1 MSQALAEQ
9 HQYLTD
15 FERFEERGAGPAWV
29 QLIRREAISRF
40 AALGF
45 PTTKDEEW
53 KYTNVAPILKIPF
66 KPAPARSN
74 GLATVEALDRTAT
87 IRLPAE
93 RLAFIDGRYSKE
105 LSSRPRPSGR
115 VRCSSLAAALA
126 SDREALQPHLARYA
140 DFKTRAFVALNTAF
154 LEDGAFVYIP
164 RGAIIEEPIF
174 MLFVSTAGGGTEVSY
189 PRNLIVA
196 DRDSQVTLV
205 EAYVG
210 PEDRVYFTS
219 GVTEIVAGENAVV
232 DHYKL
237 LLEGEEAFH
246 VATQQAQLARNSNF
260 TSHLITLGGSLVRN
274 DVNAVLAGEG
284 VECVLN
290 GLFLAAGNQHVDSHT
305 RIDHVQPH
313 GMSRELYKG
322 ILDGKAKG
330 VFNGKIYVH
339 KSAPKTDAKQT
350 NKNLLLS
357 RDASIDTK
365 PQLEIYNNDV
375 KCTHGSTIGQL
386 SQDALFYL
394 RARGIGMDEAR
405 RLLTY
410 AFASE
415 IIRGIK
421 VASVREQLD
430 QLVMAR
436 LGDKFKAKERLL

>member
-9 HQYLTD
+9 DQYLSD
-15 FERFEERGAGPAWV
+15 FERFEERGAAPAWV
-29 QLIRREAISRF
+29 QSIRREAISRF

-53 KYTNVAPILKIPF
+53 KYTSVAPIFKIPF
-66 KPAPARSN
+66 KPATAQGN
-74 GLATVEALDRTAT
+74 GVNTVEALDRTVP
-87 IRLPAE
+87 ISLPAE
-93 RLAFIDGRYSKE
+93 RLAFIDGHYSKE
-105 LSSRPRPSGR
+105 LSSRPRHSER
-115 VRCSSLAAALA
+115 VTVSSLAGALA
-126 SDREALQPHLARYA
+126 SDPEALRPHLARYA
-140 DFKTRAFVALNTAF
+140 DFKTSAFVALNTAF

-174 MLFVSTAGGGTEVSY
+174 ILFISTAGGETEVSY

-205 EAYVG
+205 EAYLG
-210 PEDRVYFTS
+210 PENRVYFTS

-237 LLEGEEAFH
+237 LLEGGEAFH
-246 VATQQAQLARNSNF
+246 VATQQAQLERNSNF

-290 GLFLAAGNQHVDSHT
+290 GLFLATGKQHVDSHT
-305 RIDHVQPH
+305 RIDHVKPH

-357 RDASIDTK
+357 QDAAIDTK

-375 KCTHGSTIGQL
+375 NCTHGSTIGQI

-394 RARGIGMDEAR
+394 RARGLGPDEAR
-405 RLLTY
+405 KLLTY

-421 VASVREQLD
+421 VASVREQMDDL
-430 QLVMAR
+430 LIAR
-436 LGDKFKAKERLL
+436 LGDKIGAKERLL